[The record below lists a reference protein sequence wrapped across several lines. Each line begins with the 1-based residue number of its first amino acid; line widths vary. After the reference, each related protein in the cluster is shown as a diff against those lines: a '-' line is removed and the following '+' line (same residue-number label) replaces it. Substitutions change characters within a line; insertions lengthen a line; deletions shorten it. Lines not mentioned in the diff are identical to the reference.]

1 MKKILFFASALAGLF
16 FAASCQ
22 QEEFAPVEESNV
34 VTFEVGIPEVATKAA
49 VVDNGNNINDLVYAV
64 YRTDAT
70 SLEAVQADKR
80 LLTLL
85 YQKNYDAD
93 ETTFVTVNGK
103 QSAYVPVE
111 LLNNGQNFVVVFWA
125 QVEDK
130 WVGEDFDLL
139 NGIGYPVEMDANGYP
154 VKMDANNSDFAAFT
168 GISFLKSD
176 NLAAKKSIELK
187 RPFAQINVA
196 STLPAQIKDVVLS
209 TSTVKVMKAGKKFDV
224 INQVASETET
234 VEFNPTELP
243 AGNLTVAGN
252 TYKYIAMNYVFA
264 SGNVEV
270 EYTIN
275 TAAHGII
282 KNTVSNVPVAANYR
296 TNIVGNLLTST
307 ADYTVTLAPFNE
319 NSNSGTVEVITEG
332 IVKNQNG
339 DYEVSNEN
347 GLAHAINNLMKNGGN
362 FYLTAAEYD
371 MTGIDVNPLTIEA
384 NKTLNIYGETPVVT
398 RSATTSFAGITIKG
412 LDNIINTIPASANVS
427 ISGVQ
432 LVDEGSVLVETN
444 NGALVV
450 SESTGEESIVGNGNE
465 PVEADNV
472 KDIASLKAAIASAVK
487 TIEIAADIEATEC
500 VEIKRSVVIN
510 GNDKKF
516 TSSATRAFRIVEESD
531 IEVTFNNL
539 KVVSTAVRV
548 GTNDVRGVSIDPE
561 LSNVELTM
569 NNCTIEFTDNT
580 TNDWTYAVNVSGNG
594 TGHIVTINGG
604 SYEGANVVNVH
615 SAKNVVTIKNATL
628 NSLYPNN
635 DVYYGACVWV
645 LQKQGSSV
653 YAEGN
658 TFNGNNA
665 IAFNLG
671 TGTALEEK
679 DNVDNTTL
687 VVAKVGQTYF
697 TSLAEAFA
705 AAESGATVKVLQNT
719 KMDAVTVA
727 NGKTITLELNNKTV
741 TGVDTAA
748 GSYGLITNKGNL
760 TVHGPG
766 AIKLSANTN
775 RGWNAYSSVISNTVG
790 GELVVDGGAVIEHL
804 GGTDMAYGID
814 NLTNGKGTSAIATV
828 DGATVKSVYR
838 AIRQFLNGVEA
849 TNELYVKANSKIY
862 GPDNK
867 SIWMQDPSAKANTG
881 KLVVEEGAELY
892 GDVYLTVTAGS
903 TEWPVSASIPA
914 SALKEGSQVL
924 TTNVPAGYS
933 VENVGGV
940 WEVIAWTSVS
950 TADELVAALEDKK
963 SVIFANDIKIDPAS
977 MSNAY
982 GATGINVKYGQA
994 INGNGYTLNIKG
1006 AGGTWDSGINTTGGL
1021 IKDLTVTGSFRG
1033 IFINHTSTYSEKV
1046 VLENVTIGG
1055 NGTVYTIS
1063 CDQGLYQG
1071 IEATNCT
1078 FNGWTSFAKTAGEA
1092 KFVNCSFGEGSGY
1105 KYCRPYSNTEFVNC
1119 TFCPGYAVDTTR
1131 ATVTFTDCTW
1141 EE

>member
-34 VTFEVGIPEVATKAA
+34 VTFEVSIPEVATKGIGDD
-49 VVDNGNNINDLVYAV
+49 VSNINTLVYDV
-64 YRTDAT
+64 YWTDASVET
-70 SLEAVQADKR
+70 APAPEA
-80 LLTLL
+80 LTLL
-85 YQKNYDAD
+85 YKGTKPVSNGATNIEVELMNDKNY
-93 ETTFVTVNGK
+93 VI
-103 QSAYVPVE
+103 
-111 LLNNGQNFVVVFWA
+111 LFWA
-125 QVEDK
+125 QRDNTWEFATD
-130 WVGEDFDLL
+130 GNLL
-139 NGIGYPVEMDANGYP
+139 KNGVSFPDESAAN
-154 VKMDANNSDFAAFT
+154 AENIEAFA
-168 GISFLKSD
+168 GVSFLSSK
-176 NLAAKKSIELK
+176 NLSAKKSITLK
-187 RPFAQINVA
+187 RPFAQINLGSKLAENFTIV
-196 STLPAQIKDVVLS
+196 PK
-209 TSTVKVMKAGKKFDV
+209 TSSMTVRNAGATYDL
-224 INQVASETET
+224 INQVAVGNKDVVFTAAT
-234 VEFNPTELP
+234 TPTGDLKTDYRHV
-243 AGNLTVAGN
+243 G
-252 TYKYIAMNYVFA
+252 MNYIFA
-264 SGNVEV
+264 NGNVKV
-270 EYTIN
+270 EYTLN
-275 TAAHGII
+275 TETGSNKAEMTVS
-282 KNTVSNVPVAANYR
+282 NTISNVPVAANYR
-296 TNIVGNLLTST
+296 TNIIGKLFTSQ
-307 ADYTVTLAPFNE
+307 ADYTVTLEEQWGDA
-319 NSNSGTVEVITEG
+319 GKDMVVITEG
-332 IVKNQNG
+332 LVRNINN

-384 NKTLNIYGETPVVT
+384 GKTLNIYGETPVVT
-398 RSATTSFAGITIKG
+398 RSAATSFAGITIKG

-472 KDIASLKAAIASAVK
+472 KDIASLNAALTSAVK
-487 TIEIAADIEATEC
+487 VIEIAESFETTE
-500 VEIKRSVVIN
+500 VVLVDRSVVIN
-510 GNDKKF
+510 GNDKTF
-516 TSSATRAFRIVEESD
+516 TTSANRVFRLTKSG
-531 IEVTFNNL
+531 IEVTINNL
-539 KVVSTAVRV
+539 DIVSTAVMV
-548 GTNDVRGVSIDPE
+548 YPSDVRGVAIDAN
-561 LSNVELTM
+561 LSNVVLIL
-569 NNCTIEFTDNT
+569 NDCTIDFTDKT
-580 TNDWTYAVNVSGNG
+580 TNDWTYAVNVAGNG
-594 TGHIVTINGG
+594 TGHKVTINGG
-604 SYEGANVVNVH
+604 SYEGANVVNAH
-615 SAKNVVTIKNATL
+615 GAKNNITVKNATL

-635 DVYYGACVWV
+635 DQYYGSCIWV

-679 DNVDNTTL
+679 DNVDNTKL

-727 NGKTITLELNNKTV
+727 NGKTITLELNDKTV

-748 GSYGLITNKGNL
+748 GSYGLITNNGNL

-790 GELVVDGGAVIEHL
+790 GKLVVDGGAVIEHL

>member
-1 MKKILFFASALAGLF
+1 MKKILFFVSALAGLF

-34 VTFEVGIPEVATKAA
+34 VTFEVSIPEVATKDIGDD
-49 VVDNGNNINDLVYAV
+49 VSNINNLVYDV
-64 YRTDAT
+64 YWTDASVET
-70 SLEAVQADKR
+70 APAPEA
-80 LLTLL
+80 LTLL
-85 YQKNYDAD
+85 YKGTKPVSNGATNIEVELMNDKNY
-93 ETTFVTVNGK
+93 VI
-103 QSAYVPVE
+103 
-111 LLNNGQNFVVVFWA
+111 LFWA
-125 QVEDK
+125 QRDNT
-130 WVGEDFDLL
+130 WGFATDGNLL
-139 NGIGYPVEMDANGYP
+139 KNGVSFPDE
-154 VKMDANNSDFAAFT
+154 FAANAENIEAFA
-168 GISFLKSD
+168 GVSFLSSK
-176 NLAAKKSIELK
+176 NLSVKKSITLK
-187 RPFAQINVA
+187 RPFAQINLGSKLAENFTIVP
-196 STLPAQIKDVVLS
+196 T
-209 TSTVKVMKAGKKFDV
+209 TSSMTVRNAGATYDL
-224 INQVASETET
+224 INQVAVDNKT
-234 VEFNPTELP
+234 VEFEATNVPGGVLK
-243 AGNLTVAGN
+243 ADY
-252 TYKYIAMNYVFA
+252 TYVGMNYIFA
-264 SGNVEV
+264 NGNVEV
-270 EYTIN
+270 DYTLN
-275 TAAHGII
+275 TEAGMTIT
-282 KNTVSNVPVAANYR
+282 NTVSNVPVAANYR
-296 TNIVGNLLTST
+296 TNIIGKLFTSQ
-307 ADYTVTLAPFNE
+307 ADYTVTLE
-319 NSNSGTVEVITEG
+319 EQWGDDGKDMEVITEG
-332 IVKNQNG
+332 LVKNING

-384 NKTLNIYGETPVVT
+384 DKTLNIFGETPVVT

-444 NGALVV
+444 YGALVV

-516 TSSATRAFRIVEESD
+516 TSSATRAFRIIESD

-548 GTNDVRGVSIDPE
+548 GTNDVRGVSIDPA

-569 NNCTIEFTDNT
+569 NNCTIEFTDKT

-615 SAKNVVTIKNATL
+615 SAKNVITIKNATL

-679 DNVDNTTL
+679 DNVDNTKL

-727 NGKTITLELNNKTV
+727 NGKTITLELNDKTV

-775 RGWNAYSSVISNTVG
+775 RGWNGYSSVISNTVG
-790 GELVVDGGAVIEHL
+790 GKLVVDGGAVIEHL

-1021 IKDLTVTGSFRG
+1021 IKNLTVTGSFRG